1 MKKLMALSFLALVSQ
16 AAVSFAGPSESKEI
30 VPTPAPPPESF
41 FRGNEFDLGAFGTYF
56 TGTGGNPG
64 GTQVGQRAFD
74 DTVDTFV
81 TKVTG
86 DTTLSGWGGGM
97 DFTYYTPF
105 KYLGFRFQGAG
116 GSVSTGNFSVSES
129 IFNSSGALV
138 ASGKRTGSFSTS
150 VGVIT
155 ADLVWRL
162 PLDDFWSGVHL
173 APYAFSGL
181 GAIFGGGTAQANT
194 NFPELNQRFNNATN
208 VKGRPLGHFGGG
220 IEYRFTPH
228 IGIFAEAGY
237 DLIDHTNG
245 RNGNN
250 FVQTNF
256 GLRFA
261 F

>member
-1 MKKLMALSFLALVSQ
+1 MKRLTALTVLALVSQ
-16 AAVSFAGPSESKEI
+16 ATVSFAGPPEPKEV
-30 VPTPAPPPESF
+30 VPAPAPPPESY
-41 FRGNEFDLGAFGTYF
+41 FRGNEFDIGAFGTYF

-64 GTQVGQRAFD
+64 GTRVGQRVFD
-74 DTVDTFV
+74 DTVDNFV
-81 TKVTG
+81 TNLG
-86 DTTLSGWGGGM
+86 GNTTFNGWGGGM
-97 DFTYYTPF
+97 DFTYYTPW

-116 GSVSTGNFSVSES
+116 GSVSTGNFTVSES
-129 IFNSSGALV
+129 VFNSSGQLV
-138 ASGKRTGSFSTS
+138 AFGKKTGSVSTS

-155 ADLVWRL
+155 CDLMWRL
-162 PLDDFWSGVHL
+162 PLDDFWPGVHL

-194 NFPELNQRFNNATN
+194 RFPELNQRFNDATN
-208 VKGRPLGHFGGG
+208 IKGRPLGHFGGG
-220 IEYRFTPH
+220 LEYRFNPH
-228 IGIFAEAGY
+228 LGIFAEAGY

-256 GLRFA
+256 GLRWA